1 MRSRISAARLAI
13 TAMLVAMALAAQYL
27 ESLLPPLVPGV
38 PVKIG
43 LANVFTLFAFLRLG
57 RTDAL
62 VVSVLRALLFLLVT
76 GAVSGGI
83 YALCGTAL
91 GFIAMAL
98 LFPLV
103 KREKLG
109 TPGLSVAG
117 AFFFNAGQAL
127 AGYAA
132 VGNAMLYYL
141 TPMGLLSV
149 PAGLITGFLAAELN
163 RRLPKAARS

>member
-1 MRSRISAARLAI
+1 MRSRISAARLAT

-43 LANVFTLFAFLRLG
+43 LANVFTLFALLRLG
-57 RTDAL
+57 RADAL

-91 GFIAMAL
+91 GFFAMAL

-103 KREKLG
+103 RREKLSAL
-109 TPGLSVAG
+109 GLSVAG

-127 AGYAA
+127 AGYFV

-141 TPMGLLSV
+141 PPMGLLSV
-149 PAGLITGFLAAELN
+149 PAGLITGYLASELN